1 MRAKKNNATLAN
13 VNHSTS
19 TQTSIKVSL
28 YSMSGYSCSSQ
39 RLTEISNAIPFH
51 LGKDLCPLK
60 TVNNADNFHDKG
72 YGFPLISCF
81 FKVAKPS
88 LYAKRCMGNGEGS
101 HTSPV
106 ICYMFKSRPSCRCN
120 EWSEKCYILCF

>member
-51 LGKDLCPLK
+51 LGKDMRPLK
-60 TVNNADNFHDKG
+60 TVNDADKFHDKG
-72 YGFPLISCF
+72 YGFPPISCF
-81 FKVAKPS
+81 FFFFFS
-88 LYAKRCMGNGEGS
+88 
-101 HTSPV
+101 
-106 ICYMFKSRPSCRCN
+106 F
-120 EWSEKCYILCF
+120 F